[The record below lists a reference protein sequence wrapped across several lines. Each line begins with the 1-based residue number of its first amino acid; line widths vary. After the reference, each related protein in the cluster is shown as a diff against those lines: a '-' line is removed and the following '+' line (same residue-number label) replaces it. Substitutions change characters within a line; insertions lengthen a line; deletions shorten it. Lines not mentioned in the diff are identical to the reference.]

1 MLKISSLLL
10 NSESPMSLPSVSS
23 STFRFF
29 NIKMKLPKHLRSNT
43 TDGPKLICA
52 NESKTTTSGV
62 TAMPER
68 VSDAG

>member
-1 MLKISSLLL
+1 
-10 NSESPMSLPSVSS
+10 
-23 STFRFF
+23 
-29 NIKMKLPKHLRSNT
+29 
-43 TDGPKLICA
+43 LICA